1 MDNFEVIFEETP
13 VLLVKCGLID
23 PIIAL
28 ARLNS
33 PEANIIYAVSGV
45 VVQLLEYYKVRL
57 LSACNY

>member
-33 PEANIIYAVSGV
+33 PEANIIYASGV
-45 VVQLLEYYKVRL
+45 VVQLLEYYKVR
-57 LSACNY
+57 

>member
-45 VVQLLEYYKVRL
+45 VVQLLEYYKVR
-57 LSACNY
+57 